1 MQGTEGIRAICAAS
15 QKEYK
20 VKIRLGIIFGGRSE
34 EHEVS
39 IMSTKS
45 VVSNIDRNKYEIELF
60 ALDKSGQP
68 FHMKEEDLASDAI
81 FLEQNKISFGEF
93 ADSLKGKCD
102 VVFPIL
108 HGPYGEDGRLQ
119 GFLDMLDM
127 KYVGC
132 NLISSCLCMDKAYC
146 KHILKEKGFNI
157 PPYISFFAEE
167 YKTKEGKERILG
179 EIKEKLNYPIF
190 VKPSNLG
197 SSVGITK
204 AHDEKE
210 LVEAIE
216 HALRYDRSIVCETGI
231 NARELECGVLGH
243 FELES
248 TVVGEIVPSKE
259 FYDYEAKYSEDA
271 LSELII
277 PANIS
282 EEETNYIRK
291 EATRACILLGV
302 RGLSRVD
309 FLMDKDSREI
319 YLSEINTIPG
329 FTKYSMYPSL
339 AKMIGYQYTELID
352 RLIEIAL
359 K

>member
-1 MQGTEGIRAICAAS
+1 M
-15 QKEYK
+15 
-20 VKIRLGIIFGGRSE
+20 KIRVGIIFGGRSE

-45 VVSNIDRNKYEIELF
+45 VVENIDREKYEIELF
-60 ALDKSGQP
+60 PLDKGGNPYRISEADLYSG
-68 FHMKEEDLASDAI
+68 KI
-81 FLEQNKISFGEF
+81 FVEANKLSFG
-93 ADSLKGKCD
+93 AYIDALKASSD
-102 VVFPIL
+102 VIFPVI

-119 GFLDMLDM
+119 GFLDMLNM

-132 NLISSCLCMDKAYC
+132 GMTSSSVCMDKAYC
-146 KHILKEKGFNI
+146 KHILKEKGFKI
-157 PPYISFFAEE
+157 PPYYSFFRED
-167 YKTKEGKERILG
+167 YSTDEGKKRILA
-179 EIKEKLNYPIF
+179 EIKERLTYPVF

-204 AHDEKE
+204 AHDEDE
-210 LVEAIE
+210 LKAAIE
-216 HALRYDRSIVCETGI
+216 YALRFDRSIICETGI

-243 FELES
+243 YILEP

-259 FYDYEAKYSEDA
+259 FYDYEAKYSEEA

-277 PANIS
+277 PAEIS
-282 EEETNYIRK
+282 EEKTAYIRR
-291 EATRACILLGV
+291 EATRACTLLGV

-309 FLMDKDSREI
+309 FLMDKDSNEI

-339 AKMIGYQYTELID
+339 AKMIGYSYTQLID

-359 K
+359 KED

>member
-1 MQGTEGIRAICAAS
+1 M
-15 QKEYK
+15 
-20 VKIRLGIIFGGRSE
+20 KIRLGIIFGGRSE

-45 VVSNIDRNKYEIELF
+45 VVGNINREKYDIELYP
-60 ALDKSGQP
+60 LDKEGEP
-68 FHMKEEDLASDAI
+68 YHIKEADLSSNMI
-81 FLEQNKISFGEF
+81 FLEANKLSFGEF
-93 ADSLKGKCD
+93 ADSLRSKCD
-102 VVFPIL
+102 VIFPII

-119 GFLDMLDM
+119 GFLDMLGM

-132 NLISSCLCMDKAYC
+132 GMTASSLCMDKAYC
-146 KHILKEKGFNI
+146 KHVLKQNGFKVL
-157 PPYISFFAEE
+157 PYYSFFEE
-167 YKTKEGKERILG
+167 DYNTGEGRETVLR
-179 EIKEKLNYPIF
+179 EIELRLTYPIF

-204 AHDEKE
+204 AHDREELEK
-210 LVEAIE
+210 AIAY
-216 HALRYDRSIVCETGI
+216 ALGFDRSIICETGI

-243 FELES
+243 YQLEP

-277 PANIS
+277 PAKVT
-282 EEETNYIRK
+282 EEETRYMRE
-291 EATRACILLGV
+291 EARRACTLLGV

-309 FLMDKDSREI
+309 FLMDKDTKEI

-339 AKMIGYQYTELID
+339 AKLIGYNYTQLID
-352 RLIEIAL
+352 KLIEIAL